1 MALVKQTEG
10 KGSHTL
16 VTFTVENHAVSNESE
31 VVLLG
36 DFNNWE
42 TSDKAYQMK
51 KEGDVYVTSLKLEN
65 GKRYEFRYLSKG
77 EVWFN
82 DNAADDYV
90 PSPYYGIDNSV
101 VDLSAVVVKK
111 KEVKKTSKKTTTAK
125 KKGNDLKKIEGIGPK
140 IASVLAEKGID
151 TFEKLSEASVDKI
164 VEILKDAGTRFSIH
178 KPNSW
183 PKQAKLAFEE
193 KWDKLKKLQ
202 DTLKGGK

>member
-42 TSDKAYQMK
+42 TSDKAYQLK
-51 KEGDVYVTSLKLEN
+51 KDGDVYVTSLKLKN

-101 VDLSAVVVKK
+101 VDLSTVVVKK
-111 KEVKKTSKKTTTAK
+111 KEVKKTTKKTATIK

-164 VEILKDAGTRFSIH
+164 VEILKDAGTRFSMH